1 MVAAAIS
8 LDSEALAWFQWEKGR
23 RPIQNWLQLKS
34 RLLDRFGHT
43 QDGTMCEQFLSLKQE
58 GSVCDYLRA
67 FEQLEM
73 TLEDVP
79 KHIQESTFIN
89 GLKPNIQAEVRI
101 MKPEGLRE
109 VMKFTQRVEEINWC
123 QQGSRG
129 DPTEGGPLILTQP
142 LASINLGQ
150 GPPVIVHSLWVGLQ
164 QPFSTQIPTSLLLP
178 IIIQTG
184 MGLIFLFEKPL
195 PLSLYLPSHYLPYHH
210 PTNPII

>member
-1 MVAAAIS
+1 MVVATIS

-34 RLLDRFGHT
+34 QLLDRFGHT

-58 GSVCDYLRA
+58 GSVRDYLRA

-101 MKPEGLRE
+101 MKPKGLRE
-109 VMKFTQRVEEINWC
+109 VMKFTQ
-123 QQGSRG
+123 SRG
-129 DPTEGGPLILTQP
+129 DKLVSAEQSGGSYGGRPSNFNP
-142 LASINLGQ
+142 A
-150 GPPVIVHSLWVGLQ
+150 PSLYQ
-164 QPFSTQIPTSLLLP
+164 SRARTSSNS
-178 IIIQTG
+178 
-184 MGLIFLFEKPL
+184 PL
-195 PLSLYLPSHYLPYHH
+195 PLGRPATTIFDPNTHKPSSTHHH
-210 PTNPII
+210 PNTHGTYFSLREAPPTLPLLAFPLPALSPPH